1 MRRRAAV
8 YRPPMMNAVTRH
20 AGLSFVLLV
29 ACGGASKPAPPVIGA
44 KGGAAVATVPCPP
57 EAELVAALRARW
69 ALTSADV
76 DTTCTPGRFPQAGW
90 AISAVVDLSED
101 EAWDRV
107 VVMAAGDRAVIAES
121 ERHDI
126 PPWARAEGYGGAL
139 FEVVDFDGD
148 GVDELT
154 SRGGESHGGATIDWL
169 AVEQVRGATIARAL
183 WLQTHYDNSGETD
196 DPAEMVACDV
206 DAKVAAQGAAQV
218 IVATGTVTSQRRDL
232 PSDCFAGRREY
243 RLGADGFAP
252 AP

>member
-1 MRRRAAV
+1 MKQSNVRDVRRCVLGVAIATAA
-8 YRPPMMNAVTRH
+8 
-20 AGLSFVLLV
+20 
-29 ACGGASKPAPPVIGA
+29 ACGGASKPATPVIGA

-57 EAELVAALRARW
+57 EAELADALRARW
-69 ALTSADV
+69 ALTNADV

-101 EAWDRV
+101 EAWDRI

-121 ERHDI
+121 AQHDI
-126 PPWARAEGYGGAL
+126 PPWARNEGYGGAL

-154 SRGGESHGGATIDWL
+154 SRGGESHGGTNVEWL
-169 AVEQVRGATIARAL
+169 AVHRLSGAQIAQAL
-183 WLQTHYDNSGETD
+183 WLQTHHDNSGETD
-196 DPAEMVACDV
+196 DPAEAVVCNV
-206 DAKVAAQGAAQV
+206 DAKVVAQGTGQV
-218 IVATGTVTSQRRDL
+218 IVAVGTVAAPTGAA

-243 RLGADGFAP
+243 RLTGAAFVP